1 MRLKSLVSL
10 CFVLLATSAGY
21 CSPPVVPKEIKVK
34 PSQLVRIP
42 VKTDVEIGFTR
53 NFTDDEAF
61 FGELVSPK
69 GTRQF
74 VFQAQVDDKGNPLK
88 SQYVIGWWVKGETE
102 GVTTTLVA
110 GTPTPIVPVPPDVPP
125 GPPNPPIPP
134 VDPLKTFRV
143 IFIYESADTITP
155 DVRAVVYGKAVE
167 DWMNANCTGGKAGWR
182 RRDKDAP
189 GDTDPTMSAL
199 WNAVKPAVT
208 VTPSVA
214 IERNGK
220 VEIINIEATP
230 AKMIETLTKYRGK

>member
-1 MRLKSLVSL
+1 MRFKSLASI
-10 CFVLLATSAGY
+10 CILLIASSIGY
-21 CSPPVVPKEIKVK
+21 CSPPEVPKEIKVK
-34 PSQLVRIP
+34 PGQLVRIP

-102 GVTTTLVA
+102 GVTTTLLA
-110 GTPTPIVPVPPDVPP
+110 GTPTPIVPVPPDVP
-125 GPPNPPIPP
+125 IVP

-143 IFIYESADTITP
+143 IFIYESADTLTP
-155 DVRAVVYGKAVE
+155 DVRAVVYGKVVE
-167 DWMNANCTGGKAGWR
+167 DWMNANCTSGKAGWR

-189 GDTDPTMSAL
+189 GDADPTMSAL
-199 WNAVKPAVT
+199 WNTIKPAIT
-208 VTPSVA
+208 VTPCVA
-214 IERNGK
+214 MERNGK
-220 VEIINIEATP
+220 VEIINISVTP
-230 AKMIETLTKYRGK
+230 AKMVEELSKYRGK